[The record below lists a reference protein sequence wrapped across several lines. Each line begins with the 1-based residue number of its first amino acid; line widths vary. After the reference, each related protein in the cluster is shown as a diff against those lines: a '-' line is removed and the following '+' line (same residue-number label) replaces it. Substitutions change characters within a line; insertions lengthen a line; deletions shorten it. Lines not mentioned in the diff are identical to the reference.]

1 MHPNRMLQ
9 LARLVGIDRQTGR
22 TAFGFLERLY
32 ETFQAIAAR
41 ERAKGGKL
49 GWNPDEIQRFRINNR
64 YLAEQHGVSIRHVNR
79 LLAKL
84 QQDQLIIVHPINT
97 WQREIDL
104 SPLASHA
111 RMWALRAERQRI
123 EIARAREIRNRA
135 GAVVS
140 AYVAILNILRA
151 KDMEQALQQDH
162 VLEKLEH
169 LEKFHGR
176 YAGAKNR
183 EQFIALEPF
192 IQDAERVK
200 ECLVEVIAV
209 LRCNSENLAAD
220 RRISGQVDNI
230 SCDVDNSS
238 HPVDNMP
245 TPVGNN
251 AGFSAV
257 PMTEMSPPHDQ
268 NVTQYTTT
276 TSLKG
281 VLSRRENGDPAF
293 TASATRAGS
302 GYEAVKT
309 TEEKRAEFSSCSP
322 DSWPQAWG
330 LVLKLQP
337 KWKRAFSTCSKPADF
352 ARWIARHHLPV
363 APDLI
368 RDALEWHNPVDV
380 VGALAVAA
388 SRDINEIVVA
398 QRYREGKAR
407 AIYAAG
413 MLRKQRSNS
422 SAPEANGNHSHDD
435 LRPWP
440 SVFCLLDKRPAQSGV
455 SGYA

>member
-1 MHPNRMLQ
+1 MLQ

-32 ETFQAIAAR
+32 ETFQAIAAK

-49 GWNPDEIQRFRINNR
+49 GWNPDEIQRFRISNR

-84 QQDQLIIVHPINT
+84 QQDQLIIVHHINT

-111 RMWALRAERQRI
+111 RVWALRAERQRI

-140 AYVAILNILRA
+140 AYVAIRNILRA
-151 KDMEQALQQDH
+151 RDMQQALLQDQVH
-162 VLEKLEH
+162 EKLEY
-169 LEKFHGR
+169 LEKFHDR
-176 YAGAKNR
+176 YAGAKTR
-183 EQFIALEPF
+183 EQLIVLEPF
-192 IQDAERVK
+192 IKDAEQAN

-209 LRCNSENLAAD
+209 LRCGREHLEAD
-220 RRISGQVDNI
+220 SPILGQVDNAF
-230 SCDVDNSS
+230 CDVDNSS
-238 HPVDNMP
+238 LPVDNS
-245 TPVGNN
+245 
-251 AGFSAV
+251 ADFSAA
-257 PMTEMSPPHDQ
+257 PMTEMSPPHDR

-276 TSLKG
+276 TSHKG

-302 GYEAVKT
+302 SYKRVKT
-309 TEEKRAEFSSCSP
+309 TGRSGAEFSSCRP
-322 DSWPQAWG
+322 DNWPQAWG

-337 KWKRAFSTCSKPADF
+337 TWRRAFSSCSKPADV
-352 ARWIARHHLPV
+352 ARWIAEHHIPV
-363 APDLI
+363 AINLI
-368 RDALEWHNPVDV
+368 DDALAWHNPIDV

-388 SRDINEIVVA
+388 SRDIKEIAVA
-398 QRYREGKAR
+398 QRYREPKAR
-407 AIYAAG
+407 GIYAAG
-413 MLRKQRSNS
+413 MLRKQRITQGI
-422 SAPEANGNHSHDD
+422 SATVVGSQTDGLADRDE

-440 SVFCLLDKRPAQSGV
+440 SVFGLLDKQPTQFGAIN
-455 SGYA
+455 